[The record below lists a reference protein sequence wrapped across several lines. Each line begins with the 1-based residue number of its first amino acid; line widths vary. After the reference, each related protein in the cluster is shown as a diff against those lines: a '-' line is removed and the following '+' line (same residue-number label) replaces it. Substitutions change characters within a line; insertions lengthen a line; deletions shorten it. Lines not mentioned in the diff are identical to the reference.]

1 MLYDAND
8 RAPPA
13 RARAVAH
20 ETAGR
25 SASLGKALLLIDV
38 QSDFTGPSAKYPFP
52 PGKSDGLIAAANRMS
67 QEARKHGV
75 LVVYIRHEFDGVVGK
90 LYSRLLLGGAAIKGS
105 PGTELDPRLTRVSDH
120 CFTKHETNAFSN
132 PELDAFLRQ
141 RQVRELYLAGLD
153 GLFCV
158 NKTAK
163 GGLERGYRV
172 AFITDAIISNFER
185 AWHRRLRRYAKEGA
199 VLMTTREFG
208 ATLGVAS
215 RSAA

>member
-1 MLYDAND
+1 
-8 RAPPA
+8 
-13 RARAVAH
+13 
-20 ETAGR
+20 
-25 SASLGKALLLIDV
+25 LLLIDV

-67 QEARKHGV
+67 QEAREHGV
-75 LVVYIRHEFDGVVGK
+75 PVVYIRHEFDGVVGK

-105 PGTELDPRLTRVSDH
+105 PGTELDPRLTRVSDSDH

-163 GGLERGYRV
+163 GGLDRGYRV